1 MGAPRPALAPNP
13 TPDASM
19 ALRETQPHGVKNW
32 QNPGLA
38 SRGRA
43 SCGNQLREARQE
55 LGLELADRA
64 RDGINETATS
74 EKAAAGTMTATGMRP
89 VPPILYAPS
98 LERESQKK

>member
-1 MGAPRPALAPNP
+1 MGTPRPAIAPNP
-13 TPDASM
+13 TRDASM

-43 SCGNQLREARQE
+43 GCGKQRGAARQE
-55 LGLELADRA
+55 LELDLADRA
-64 RDGINETATS
+64 REGINETATS